1 MTVYENCKIF
11 WENYSKRELDTFSLM
26 NLEPDHKKAQAKFE
40 FETAHVER
48 VVKFDPKQIVV
59 DLGSGPGIWS
69 EFFAKRVKQVYAIE
83 REIEFVRMCRER
95 NREKGIRNVDVLHA
109 DLVNYE
115 YNFDIPVD
123 LVFLSGVTIYLEDS
137 QFQTLLAH
145 IHNFLRTGGFIIHR
159 DAYGTDGSRFV
170 IKQQYSERLKCD
182 YSAIYRTREEY
193 DRLFARHGFKKTY
206 DCDMYP
212 IQSTLN
218 KWKETRLRLALY
230 ENILKGG

>member
-145 IHNFLRTGGFIIHR
+145 IHNFLRT
-159 DAYGTDGSRFV
+159 
-170 IKQQYSERLKCD
+170 